1 MATGIECCA
10 ACACLTPAL
19 TCLAQAYQNYCGN
32 SNPCIGRDCRVRVQN
47 ICTRINIFNRCNCF
61 SSSQVNYNI
70 NGTMLQG
77 GGVINQAPHA
87 QSVAAVDEVARQ
99 RIADQIV
106 TSAVLYGT
114 GSQKKFE
121 IDV

>member
-1 MATGIECCA
+1 
-10 ACACLTPAL
+10 
-19 TCLAQAYQNYCGN
+19 
-32 SNPCIGRDCRVRVQN
+32 
-47 ICTRINIFNRCNCF
+47 
-61 SSSQVNYNI
+61 
-70 NGTMLQG
+70 MLQG